1 MLNDDFQD
9 EGKIEAPG
17 DEDESLDLVDELL
30 RDSADR
36 RCGELDDP
44 EELRR
49 WFDRIVEI
57 IEQRERGGSDELL
70 GESTED
76 GMNLA

>member
-36 RCGELDDP
+36 RCGELGDP

-49 WFDRIVEI
+49 WFDRVVEI
-57 IEQRERGGSDELL
+57 IERGEREESDVLPE
-70 GESTED
+70 ESAED
-76 GMNLA
+76 GLDWA